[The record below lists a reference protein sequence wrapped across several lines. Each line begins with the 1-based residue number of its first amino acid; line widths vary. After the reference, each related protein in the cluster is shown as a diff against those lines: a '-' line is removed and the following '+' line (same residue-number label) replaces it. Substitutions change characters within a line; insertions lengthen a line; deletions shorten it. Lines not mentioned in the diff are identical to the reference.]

1 MNQEQLTGI
10 DRTGG
15 TGAGIAGTSHSQNPC
30 CQRQAR
36 RLSCRPTNV
45 RESGGERK
53 TVSRQGLEVEG
64 ARHPAL
70 TSAPPKCNQPACLEI
85 QAKKRSLR
93 NQELGG
99 NIFSDFHV

>member
-1 MNQEQLTGI
+1 M
-10 DRTGG
+10 
-15 TGAGIAGTSHSQNPC
+15 
-30 CQRQAR
+30 
-36 RLSCRPTNV
+36 
-45 RESGGERK
+45 
-53 TVSRQGLEVEG
+53 SRQGLEVEG